1 MTSSVYVPC
10 VSSYQAVLPH
20 TRSHAL
26 SIIRISTKLIFG
38 VSGESNHPREQSL
51 GGYRVD
57 HCPSSVLCL
66 VILSF
71 LEQTQ
76 TYQMLDCSQQH
87 NYAFFTASLVT
98 KNGTKNY
105 ISHLKSY
112 RAQIWN
118 SSWIPQNLLLKPI
131 STPIRLGLA

>member
-1 MTSSVYVPC
+1 MDNEVHRKLVILHYYIKRRVKNDKFRLCPC

-26 SIIRISTKLIFG
+26 SIIIISTKLIFG

-71 LEQTQ
+71 LE
-76 TYQMLDCSQQH
+76 
-87 NYAFFTASLVT
+87 
-98 KNGTKNY
+98 
-105 ISHLKSY
+105 
-112 RAQIWN
+112 
-118 SSWIPQNLLLKPI
+118 
-131 STPIRLGLA
+131 